1 MCIYCTYRV
10 YTVCSVWSH
19 HDVWG
24 DLGAAGTP
32 KAQTGKGQGFVE
44 IIISNSSNQPIYEQI
59 VRQVKGQ
66 IMAGDLTAGEQ
77 LPSIRALANSLRVSA
92 ITTKRAYADLEAQG
106 FIETVQGKG
115 SFVAG
120 GNAEMLREER
130 LREIEERLLQ
140 AIEAGRAL
148 DLGDDELIEMMRTL
162 LESDD

>member
-1 MCIYCTYRV
+1 M
-10 YTVCSVWSH
+10 
-19 HDVWG
+19 
-24 DLGAAGTP
+24 
-32 KAQTGKGQGFVE
+32 E

-77 LPSIRALANSLRVSA
+77 LPSIRALANSLRVGA

-148 DLGDDELIEMMRTL
+148 DLGDEGLIEMMRTL